1 MKKLPLY
8 YNKQVVG
15 YFDEIIYSDDRIIEF
30 AKIVLFHTDLYDFI
44 IKNIKSSTYSS
55 FDKYIDTKNI
65 NNNNLYNYHLIDDY
79 IICELINKN

>member
-15 YFDEIIYSDDRIIEF
+15 YFDEIIYNDDMIIEF
-30 AKIVLFHTDLYDFI
+30 AKIVLFRTVLYNFI
-44 IKNIKSSTYSS
+44 IEQIKKSLYSS

-65 NNNNLYNYHLIDDY
+65 NNNTLYKYQLIDDC
-79 IICELINKN
+79 ITCELLK